1 MLAIVPILLAPA
13 EQFWLMADHRD
24 LLSDFLRRVAAA
36 KAVTRTLVLS
46 NHRGL
51 EPLCAELGLEL
62 TLCGAPEQKCASG
75 QARAEK
81 QAGAVKQEGGAAAEP
96 DWSGGLVEGVR
107 EALALVRER
116 GLEIGPG
123 VLIPGFRNQL
133 LTSDVLDSAVEAFAS
148 AGRQSLVS
156 VRPVVDHPCQ
166 CRGLYHAVG
175 DVLCLFPEQPL
186 VPEVLARPAVAGE
199 PRGGL
204 SRCFALDF
212 AQVGGLYA
220 SPGLVE
226 TDAGAQVELSPS
238 ELAGAARAC
247 AAVQGKRI
255 AAVEHLPEEQGQCAV
270 VLEDEDGR
278 LRLVLP
284 SPAGESSFGVVQ
296 GALLYASQAASHFSL
311 PFSAPAGPW
320 LQLELPAPSPGA
332 NPVGLYAAVLQPLME
347 SGAYDI
353 GLPCPL
359 GGELWTHN
367 EKGAA
372 VNLRTGRE
380 IMGRQDF
387 PGVFEADRSLAVFSP
402 AAVHDAGAALHDLT
416 LFELD
421 RDGSVHIESEL
432 DVLRF
437 RAAQTCLLQGGGLHG

>member
-13 EQFWLMADHRD
+13 EHFWLMADYRD
-24 LLSDFLRRVAAA
+24 LLSGFLRRVAAA

-46 NHRGL
+46 NHKGL

-62 TLCGAPEQKCASG
+62 ALCGPPKQPCSSDVE
-75 QARAEK
+75 AE
-81 QAGAVKQEGGAAAEP
+81 
-96 DWSGGLVEGVR
+96 WSAGLVEGVL

-133 LTSDVLDSAVEAFAS
+133 LTPDVLDSAVAAFAA

-175 DVLCLFPEQPL
+175 DVLCLFPERPL
-186 VPEVLARPAVAGE
+186 LPEALARPAAAGE
-199 PRGGL
+199 PRGCF
-204 SRCFALDF
+204 SRGFDLDF
-212 AQVGGLYA
+212 AQVGGLHA
-220 SPGLVE
+220 SPGLVPAE
-226 TDAGAQVELSPS
+226 AGARVEFSSP
-238 ELAGAARAC
+238 ELAGAARTC

-255 AAVEHLPEEQGQCAV
+255 AAVEHLPVEYDQCAV

-284 SPAGESSFGVVQ
+284 SPVGDLPFGVVQ
-296 GALLYASQAASHFSL
+296 CAVLYSSQAAVHFSL

-332 NPVGLYAAVLQPLME
+332 SPVGLYAAVLHPLTE

-359 GGELWTHN
+359 GGELWAHN

-402 AAVHDAGAALHDLT
+402 AAVQDVAGALHDLS
-416 LFELD
+416 LFELG

-437 RAAQTCLLQGGGLHG
+437 RAAQACLGQGGGRHG